1 MKFLIV
7 AAFSIV
13 LIALLIYIL
22 TLVIKKLKK

>member
-22 TLVIKKLKK
+22 TLVIKKLK